1 VFSGFRSS
9 IGRDIAGEES
19 GWLGR
24 SVARETQ
31 ERNFDTNEE
40 PYMPPSRFST
50 RVRGLHPPFPVA
62 VASSSAWARASAPK
76 MTARLD
82 FLEPDLDFLESPLDL
97 DFLEPDLDLDFL
109 ESPLDLDFLEPDL
122 DFDFLEPDFDFDF
135 LEPDLDFDFLEPD
148 LDFDFLEPDLDFD
161 FLEPDLDFDVRAR
174 FRVNDPS
181 PFSSTDSGAPRKVP
195 LVNRSLASMHAKEV
209 RASKK
214 VNKKNVVFI
223 EMWLVSFF

>member
-1 VFSGFRSS
+1 
-9 IGRDIAGEES
+9 
-19 GWLGR
+19 
-24 SVARETQ
+24 
-31 ERNFDTNEE
+31 
-40 PYMPPSRFST
+40 
-50 RVRGLHPPFPVA
+50 
-62 VASSSAWARASAPK
+62 

-97 DFLEPDLDLDFL
+97 DFLEPDLDLDVPGCGGLL
-109 ESPLDLDFLEPDL
+109 EAWARASALEPPLDLDFLEPDL

-223 EMWLVSFF
+223 EMW